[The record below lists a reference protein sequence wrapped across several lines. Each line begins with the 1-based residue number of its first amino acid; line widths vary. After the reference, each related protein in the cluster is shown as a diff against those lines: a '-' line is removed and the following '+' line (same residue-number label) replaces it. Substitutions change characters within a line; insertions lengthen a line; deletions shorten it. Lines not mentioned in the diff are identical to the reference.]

1 MSGEMKANENVK
13 VPMIKK
19 ICYGSGAAGGNV
31 MSTLLATFLLSYYT
45 DTAMLNAAAVATM
58 FLVCRIFDGITDV
71 IMGGIV
77 DKTNTKLGKAR
88 PWLLLSAPLMVVGI
102 ILILSVPAGWSDS
115 MKLVYA
121 YVTYLFLNA
130 VVYTIFGIAHMAL
143 MARITRDPNER
154 NTMSVVSSICNGL
167 SGLIVGTAITAFV
180 MHFGW
185 SMTGVILGV
194 ISGSLIL
201 VPGLTLKEN
210 IGMTDHGV
218 DQREVLPMKQQLPA
232 VLTNKYF
239 YLALLIGAFTLL
251 MNANAIAS
259 QVFYCNV
266 VMQDPAFMMQMM
278 AFGQAPGIVV
288 LLIMPWFSKKFSK
301 RAFMAIG
308 CGILIL
314 SFIVLG
320 FAGTNHSLLILGTI
334 LRSIGVGPI
343 FAGIYALI
351 ADAVDYGEWKTGI
364 RSEGLMSASQSIG
377 SKIGIGFG
385 SAMTGWILAAVG
397 YDATAK
403 VQSAAVINGIT
414 FDFSWMGVILSA
426 VLLIFVLLMDVE
438 KYLPQIQAALG
449 KKQMAG
455 SEA

>member
-239 YLALLIGAFTLL
+239 YLALLIGENRTGRC
-251 MNANAIAS
+251 
-259 QVFYCNV
+259 VFC
-266 VMQDPAFMMQMM
+266 
-278 AFGQAPGIVV
+278 
-288 LLIMPWFSKKFSK
+288 K
-301 RAFMAIG
+301 
-308 CGILIL
+308 
-314 SFIVLG
+314 
-320 FAGTNHSLLILGTI
+320 
-334 LRSIGVGPI
+334 
-343 FAGIYALI
+343 
-351 ADAVDYGEWKTGI
+351 E
-364 RSEGLMSASQSIG
+364 
-377 SKIGIGFG
+377 
-385 SAMTGWILAAVG
+385 
-397 YDATAK
+397 
-403 VQSAAVINGIT
+403 
-414 FDFSWMGVILSA
+414 
-426 VLLIFVLLMDVE
+426 
-438 KYLPQIQAALG
+438 
-449 KKQMAG
+449 
-455 SEA
+455 